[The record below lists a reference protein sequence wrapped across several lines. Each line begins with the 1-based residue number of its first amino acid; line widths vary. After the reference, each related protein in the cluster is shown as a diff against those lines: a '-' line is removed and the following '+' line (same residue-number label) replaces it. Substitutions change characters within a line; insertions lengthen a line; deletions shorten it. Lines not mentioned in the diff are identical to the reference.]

1 MLEVEDI
8 FAELHAVACERLGDA
23 FFVDLGIG
31 DPEEFPEARN
41 MAYTAR
47 NKRGDICIV
56 VAPKLVVCDD
66 EDRVHGVLRH
76 EFGHAA
82 LWHLGNMGHSERE
95 ADTMGEDL
103 FGEPIYYDAE
113 TVQTL
118 AKGTRPRP
126 NHLPK

>member
-1 MLEVEDI
+1 MLDVENI
-8 FAELHAVACERLGDA
+8 FAELHAAVCDRLGDE
-23 FFVDLGIG
+23 FYVDLAIG

-41 MAYTAR
+41 MAYTVR
-47 NKRGDICIV
+47 NKRGDLCIV

-76 EFGHAA
+76 EFGHAT
-82 LWHLGNMGHSERE
+82 LWHLGKMEHTERD
-95 ADTMGEDL
+95 ADAMGEDL
-103 FGEPIYYDAE
+103 FGDPIYYDAE

-118 AKGTRPRP
+118 SEGARPRP

>member
-1 MLEVEDI
+1 MLDVEDI
-8 FAELHAVACERLGDA
+8 FAELHAAVCDRLGDEFYA
-23 FFVDLGIG
+23 DLAIG

-66 EDRVHGVLRH
+66 EDRVQGVLRH

-82 LWHLGNMGHSERE
+82 LWHMGRMNHSERE
-95 ADTMGEDL
+95 ADMLGEDL
-103 FGEPIYYDAE
+103 FGEPIFYDVE

-118 AKGTRPRP
+118 SEGMRPRP